1 MLEIVLNWKP
11 RPETLTRLMQVSL
24 EQHKTLESLLEEAI
38 EQYLQ
43 THRPPVSQTD
53 ADPLI
58 GLYEGASETGDR
70 AEEILQAEVTE
81 NSGLSWKD

>member
-11 RPETLTRLMQVSL
+11 RPETLKRLMQISL

-43 THRPPVSQTD
+43 THSPPVSQTD
-53 ADPLI
+53 VDPLI
-58 GLYEGASETGDR
+58 GLYEGESETSDR
-70 AEEILQAEVTE
+70 AEEILRAEVTE